1 MSLYKQL
8 TVLIITLFL
17 LIFAGTYWL
26 NFSSTQAF
34 LNRQMQSQV
43 QDAATALGLTLM
55 PYLEQ
60 EDVSGIQTTINA
72 IFDRGFYQNIS
83 VYDYDDQRVA
93 SREQGVQIE
102 GVPAWFV
109 NSVDLD
115 APSAEQEL
123 SSGWAL
129 AGRVTVAS
137 NPGYAYQQLW
147 GVVKSSF
154 SAYLAVFMLLLVGGF
169 FALKY
174 LMSPLQALVVQA
186 RAICNRQFDVNLPVP
201 RVPELATVVMAMNQ
215 MAASVKATFAE
226 LSQSVNSLR
235 EQAFQDP
242 VTGLGNKRYFQAQLQ
257 SLVEEPGEGQG
268 REFKPGSLFLIQLND
283 FKGFNSR
290 AGYKQGDI
298 LLEAVAEKLKAQI
311 QSTKNAAL
319 SRLNGGDFAFYL
331 LDDNET
337 EADRLADNIA
347 KDLAR
352 LANSEFY
359 DGSQLANIGVA
370 TIHKPVP
377 YGSALTRADSALR
390 MAQSKASTTWIRA
403 SELDASE
410 IHSMTRKEWNAYI
423 TNCVENGK
431 LSLLSQKVV
440 SREDEGGEESTLHR
454 EVFLRIS
461 DNAGEP
467 IPAGRFIATVEELKL
482 SAQVDREVISRVIEH
497 VAEDESGDVFAIN
510 LSIQAVED
518 ADFLEWL
525 TKSIVDFGSESKGIT
540 SRLCFE
546 ISESSVIKNLESVKR
561 FADKSRQLGCGIG
574 VDQFG
579 KDFSDF
585 GYLNSLKPDYVK
597 LDRTFTQELVENQD
611 SQFLVSSFNGI
622 CRSLGIRAIA
632 QAVESEMQM
641 GLLAECEVFG
651 FQGHYIQTP
660 SILASELGDQII

>member
-60 EDVSGIQTTINA
+60 EDVSGIQTTVNA
-72 IFDRGFYQNIS
+72 IFDRGFYENIS
-83 VYDYDDQRVA
+83 VYDYDDQQIA

-186 RAICNRQFDVNLPVP
+186 RAICNRQFDVSLPVP
-201 RVPELATVVMAMNQ
+201 KVPELATVVMAMNQ
-215 MAASVKATFAE
+215 MAASVKATFTE

-257 SLVEEPGEGQG
+257 SLVEEPGEGQD
-268 REFKPGSLFLIQLND
+268 REFTPGSLFLIQLND

-311 QSTKNAAL
+311 QGPKTAAL

-331 LDDNET
+331 LDDNEA
-337 EADRLADNIA
+337 EADRLADSIS
-347 KDLAR
+347 KDLAS

-410 IHSMTRKEWNAYI
+410 IHSMTRNEWNAYI
-423 TNCVENGK
+423 THCVENGK

-440 SREDEGGEESTLHR
+440 SRTGEDNEESILHR
-454 EVFLRIS
+454 EIFARMT
-461 DNAGEP
+461 DKTDAP
-467 IPAGRFIATVEELKL
+467 IPAGRFIATVEDLKL
-482 SAQVDREVISRVIEH
+482 CVQVDRLVIGRVMENLAEEV
-497 VAEDESGDVFAIN
+497 SGNVYAIN

-518 ADFLEWL
+518 AEFVEWVMAKIEGTGL
-525 TKSIVDFGSESKGIT
+525 RSKGIA
-540 SRLCFE
+540 SGLCFE
-546 ISESSVIKNLESVKR
+546 INESAVIKNLNDVIR
-561 FADKSRQLGCGIG
+561 FTNKVRSLGCGIG

-585 GYLNSLKPDYVK
+585 GYLNSLRPDYVK
-597 LDRTFTQELVENQD
+597 IDRAYTQEMLVNQD
-611 SQFLVSSFNGI
+611 SQFLVSSLVRI
-622 CRSLGIRAIA
+622 CRSLDVMVIA
-632 QAVESEMQM
+632 QAVETLEQEQILNKI
-641 GLLAECEVFG
+641 GVAG
-651 FQGHYIQTP
+651 FQGFGIHVP
-660 SILASELGDQII
+660 KALAK

>member
-1 MSLYKQL
+1 
-8 TVLIITLFL
+8 
-17 LIFAGTYWL
+17 
-26 NFSSTQAF
+26 
-34 LNRQMQSQV
+34 MQSQV
-43 QDAATALGLTLM
+43 QDAATALGLNLM

-60 EDVSGIQTTINA
+60 EDVSGIQTTVNA

-83 VYDYDDQRVA
+83 VYDYDDQQIA

-102 GVPAWFV
+102 GVPSWFV

-129 AGRVTVAS
+129 AGRVSVAS

-169 FALKY
+169 FALKH

-186 RAICNRQFDVNLPVP
+186 RAICNRQFDVSLPVP
-201 RVPELATVVMAMNQ
+201 KVPELATVVMAMNQ
-215 MAASVKATFAE
+215 MAASVKATFTE
-226 LSQSVNSLR
+226 LSHSVNSLR

-257 SLVEEPGEGQG
+257 SLVEEPAEGQD
-268 REFKPGSLFLIQLND
+268 REFTPGSLFLIQLND

-290 AGYKQGDI
+290 AGYKQGDV

-311 QSTKNAAL
+311 QGPKTAAL

-337 EADRLADNIA
+337 EADRLADSISN
-347 KDLAR
+347 DLAS

-359 DGSQLANIGVA
+359 DGSQVANLGVA

-410 IHSMTRKEWNAYI
+410 IHSMTRNEWNSYI
-423 TNCVENGK
+423 TYCVENGK

-440 SREDEGGEESTLHR
+440 SRESEGNEERILHR
-454 EVFLRIS
+454 EIFARITDKTDS
-461 DNAGEP
+461 P

-482 SAQVDREVISRVIEH
+482 SAHVDRDVISRVIAH
-497 VAEDESGDVFAIN
+497 MSKEDTGTYAIN
-510 LSIQAVED
+510 LSIQAVKGREILD
-518 ADFLEWL
+518 WL
-525 TKSIVDFGSESKGIT
+525 KGRVGELGARA
-540 SRLCFE
+540 SRIASGLCFE
-546 ISESSVIKNLESVKR
+546 FPESDVIKNVQEVR
-561 FADKSRQLGCGIG
+561 WFANEVRALGCKVG

-585 GYLNSLKPDYVK
+585 GYLNSLRPDYVK
-597 LDRTFTQELVENQD
+597 LDRAYTQELLED
-611 SQFLVSSFNGI
+611 LDAQFLVSSLNGI
-622 CRSLGIRAIA
+622 CRSLGIQVIA
-632 QAVESEMQM
+632 QAVESKIQEE
-641 GLLAECEVFG
+641 LLFKNGVFAYQG
-651 FQGHYIQTP
+651 FGIHKNENLT
-660 SILASELGDQII
+660 D